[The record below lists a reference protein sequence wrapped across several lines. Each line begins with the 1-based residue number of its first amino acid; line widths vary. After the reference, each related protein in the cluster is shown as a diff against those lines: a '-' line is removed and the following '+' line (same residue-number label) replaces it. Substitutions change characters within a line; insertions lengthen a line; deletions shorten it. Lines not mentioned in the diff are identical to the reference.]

1 MESRNNNQSIEE
13 ARRHTLLP
21 EAWSRFVDNSYTLD
35 DLRLLLD
42 SVENDEHLQECHE
55 VLKRI
60 WNEPLDSSLP
70 VTEKQKRQYK
80 READRI
86 FAEYMRNRK
95 ASVPSQAL
103 VRLNRFRKVWYAAAA
118 AILLVIL
125 IPATYYYYSKHK
137 TEQLV
142 VQYVETFTQCG
153 EIRTIFLPDGT
164 KVTLN
169 AGSALKYPQR
179 FSGDERPVELQGEA
193 LFDVTSDPEHPFT
206 VKTEHINI
214 RVKGTVFDVKAYQ
227 NDILSSVSVVSG
239 KVEVGFAEG
248 KTLLV
253 RNQQVIMDP
262 ETGSYEQMTIDADK
276 YLLWTNGI
284 LYFHKTPVQ
293 AMVNVFN
300 RHYPQMKIE
309 LAEGDYSSILISG
322 EYQNTFT
329 AEELLNTIIYITG
342 LKCKKTGTNKYTL
355 FNDH

>member
-1 MESRNNNQSIEE
+1 MEQKRPLQKDVV
-13 ARRHTLLP
+13 
-21 EAWSRFVDNSYTLD
+21 EAWNRFVNHTYTID
-35 DLRLLLD
+35 DLVLLLD
-42 SVENDEHLQECHE
+42 SVKDDDQFKEFSAVSDSVWDETLAGSPPMTKE
-55 VLKRI
+55 R
-60 WNEPLDSSLP
+60 
-70 VTEKQKRQYK
+70 EKAYRK
-80 READRI
+80 EAARLL
-86 FAEYMRNRK
+86 AEYQRRRGIFPAQVHK
-95 ASVPSQAL
+95 PAIG
-103 VRLNRFRKVWYAAAA
+103 RFRKIGYAAAA
-118 AILLVIL
+118 AVLLVIL

-206 VKTEHINI
+206 VKTEHLNI

-293 AMVNVFN
+293 EMVNVFN

-322 EYQNTFT
+322 EYKNTFT